1 MSTAPAEDG
10 TGEPAHSQRLGLLGR
25 GLAVR
30 IALVGIGAA
39 LVAVGIVT
47 LGVWVFG
54 GERVARIMMA
64 AGETA
69 THAYEMFDK
78 GIRDVLLVGT
88 ILAVV
93 ASLALAI
100 ALARMIARP
109 LAEVGAAARRVA
121 DGDLGARVPRG
132 SPDEIASLADSFNQM
147 AEALEESER
156 QRRDIIANIAHELRT
171 PLTNLEGYLEAIR
184 DGVIVPDRQ
193 TYESLLEETE
203 RLVRLATSL
212 DDLATGDRAGR
223 PAEPVDIDLAAL
235 LDAAVELVRP
245 TFDARQLGIDR
256 RWHRPLAAHADPDQV
271 AQVLANLL
279 QNAARYAPSGGTVT
293 LAAEE
298 HADSILVSLTNGGEA
313 IPADDLPHLFE
324 RFYRVEKSRDRG
336 LGGAGI
342 GLAIVKQLVEGWGGH
357 VGAESRP
364 GRTRF
369 WFSLPQPRRG
379 A

>member
-1 MSTAPAEDG
+1 M
-10 TGEPAHSQRLGLLGR
+10 QRGSDTQRGSRVLGR

-88 ILAVV
+88 LLAVV

-121 DGDLGARVPRG
+121 GGDLGARVPRG
-132 SPDEIASLADSFNQM
+132 APDEIASLADSFNQM
-147 AEALEESER
+147 AAALEESER
-156 QRRDIIANIAHELRT
+156 QRRDIIAIIAHELRT

-184 DGVIVPDRQ
+184 DGVIVPDGQ

-203 RLVRLATSL
+203 RLVRLAQSL

-245 TFDARQLGIDR
+245 TFDARRLGIDR
-256 RWHRPLAAHADPDQV
+256 RWRHPLPAHADPDQV

-279 QNAARYAPSGGTVT
+279 QNAARYAPPGGRVT

-313 IPADDLPHLFE
+313 IPADDLPHVFE
-324 RFYRVEKSRDRG
+324 RFYRVEKSRDRA

-342 GLAIVKQLVEGWGGH
+342 GLAIVKQLVEGWGGQ
-357 VGAESRP
+357 VGAESGT

-369 WFSLPQPRRG
+369 WFSLPRTHAQHVP
-379 A
+379 